1 MRLHIL
7 RGMKAEVILAFADIC
22 THEEYMK
29 CDITM
34 LLLWFLPARCG
45 NQVCCTLYT
54 CCTFVI
60 RRLWNQV
67 VVKQCFYV
75 VKLFDIILLAE
86 MCHLTLALSDAGT

>member
-7 RGMKAEVILAFADIC
+7 SGMKAEVILAFADIC

-45 NQVCCTLYT
+45 DQVN
-54 CCTFVI
+54 V
-60 RRLWNQV
+60 
-67 VVKQCFYV
+67 YV
-75 VKLFDIILLAE
+75 VYVL
-86 MCHLTLALSDAGT
+86 HLRNKKVVESSGGKTMFLCG

>member
-22 THEEYMK
+22 THEVYMK

-45 NQVCCTLYT
+45 LGVL
-54 CCTFVI
+54 
-60 RRLWNQV
+60 
-67 VVKQCFYV
+67 YV
-75 VKLFDIILLAE
+75 VYVL
-86 MCHLTLALSDAGT
+86 HLRNKKVVESSGGKTMFLCG